1 MLAHQVPTQV
11 TVFAVGTP
19 SLHILHP
26 RAPQS
31 VLTHHVCLHSAS
43 FVLGWICFVI
53 SLVSGV
59 IFLYTSGKKK
69 KRPEG
74 NATEGTVEAEDDF
87 DDEPQIMGR

>member
-1 MLAHQVPTQV
+1 M
-11 TVFAVGTP
+11 
-19 SLHILHP
+19 S
-26 RAPQS
+26 R
-31 VLTHHVCLHSAS
+31 SAG

-53 SLVSGV
+53 SLAAGV

-74 NATEGTVEAEDDF
+74 NNAEGEPEEDEDDF